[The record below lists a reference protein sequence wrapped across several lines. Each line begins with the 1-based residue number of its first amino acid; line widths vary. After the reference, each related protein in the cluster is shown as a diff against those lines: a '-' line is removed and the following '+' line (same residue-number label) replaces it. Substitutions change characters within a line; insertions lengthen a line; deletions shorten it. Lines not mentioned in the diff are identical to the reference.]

1 MLHLFLNPWMLLGL
15 AGVLLPV
22 LAHLLSRKK
31 YDIVEWGAMQ
41 FLELDPSAKR
51 KLRLEELL
59 LLAVR
64 MGLVSLLAIALARP
78 WLGGPWLGRFGS
90 TPSRDVVLVVDGSYS
105 MGWEGRAL
113 TPHANAV
120 RIARQ
125 FVDELQ
131 PGDSVLVLDAREQ
144 PRATLAGLTRDRQR
158 VREALENLPTPAST
172 ANLHAAISK
181 AVQSLTSGTNLQR
194 EIIVLTDRQALSWQ
208 PDDDAL
214 WARLD
219 DLKEQS
225 PQPPRVWVMDVAE
238 GQLGQSANFAIERL
252 QLSRELAVP
261 GVPVRIS
268 SKVRYSGGENA
279 ITRKVHLE
287 VNGQRLADQ
296 TLQLKLAPHGEATVE
311 FERRFAQAGSQLI
324 SVVLENDALPGD
336 NRAEAAIVVT
346 ESLPI
351 VLVDGDKRL
360 DPTRS
365 ETFFA
370 RAALTATGGETS
382 WIKPTIITPEAISAE
397 ALRDAAV
404 LVLANVEA
412 LSGEQLSLLNRFVAS
427 GRGLLFALGNKVPQ
441 TGYAKG
447 GKAAGDGSQGA
458 GVSKSEQIGVEL
470 IPVVLEAIVADAS
483 NVEAGRQTL
492 GVRVAGNSLELPWLR
507 PFRDDK
513 GGTLTDARFSKWWR
527 VSVEKQ
533 SARDSQTATADG
545 EASRA
550 EDTGVS
556 LGTPVVIA
564 KLTNGA
570 PWLVTRRY
578 GRGTT
583 AVLTSSLD
591 ADWNTLPAQQ
601 DYVPWL
607 HELLF
612 SLASPSTSRNGDV
625 GTPLSLNISPLLKLD
640 DFEFITP
647 GNTPLPAARI
657 DDEFQPRARLDEVSL
672 PGVYRFAAKS
682 HAGKPSPTDEYF
694 VANFDRSE
702 SDLTPLTDAQCESLT
717 GESRLTFVDDL
728 KQLQRQMFADGSRT
742 EFWWLLLYG
751 FMAFMAFE
759 VWLTRRLLQGATREV
774 AVVSNES

>member
-78 WLGGPWLGRFGS
+78 WLGGAWLGRLGS

-144 PRATLAGLTRDRQR
+144 PRPTLAGLTRNRQR
-158 VREALENLPTPAST
+158 VGEALENLPTPAGT

-181 AVQSLTSGTNLQR
+181 AIQSLASGTNVQR
-194 EIIVLTDRQALSWQ
+194 EIIVFTDQQALSWQ
-208 PDDDAL
+208 PDDAAL

-219 DLKEQS
+219 DLKSQS
-225 PQPPRVWVMDVAE
+225 PQSPRVWVMDVAA

-252 QLSRELAVP
+252 QLSHELAVP

-268 SKVRYSGGENA
+268 SKVKYSGGENP

-296 TLQLKLAPHGEATVE
+296 TLQVKLAPHGEATVE
-311 FERRFAQAGSQLI
+311 FERRFTQAGSQLI
-324 SVVLENDALPGD
+324 SVVLESDALPGD

-346 ESLPI
+346 ESFPI

-370 RAALTATGGETS
+370 RAALTATGGDSS

-397 ALRDAAV
+397 ALREVAV
-404 LVLANVEA
+404 LVLANVET
-412 LSGEQLSLLNRFVAS
+412 LSGEQLNLLDRFVAS
-427 GRGLLFALGNKVPQ
+427 GRGLLFALGDKVPQ
-441 TGYAKG
+441 AGYASG
-447 GKAAGDGSQGA
+447 GKAAGDRSQGA
-458 GVSKSEQIGVEL
+458 RVRQSDQVGASL
-470 IPVVLEAIVADAS
+470 MPVLLEAIVSDA
-483 NVEAGRQTL
+483 NNMDAGRQSL

-527 VSVEKQ
+527 VSVSKQ
-533 SARDSQTATADG
+533 AARDSQTVPDD
-545 EASRA
+545 EARRA
-550 EDTGVS
+550 EDAGVS
-556 LGTPVVIA
+556 LGTPVVVA
-564 KLTNGA
+564 KLTNGT

-583 AVLTSSLD
+583 GVLMSSLD

-612 SLASPSTSRNGDV
+612 SLASPVTSRNGDV
-625 GTPLSLNISPLLKLD
+625 GTPLSLNIAPQTALD

-647 GNTPLPAARI
+647 SNTPLPATRI

-702 SDLTPLTDAQCESLT
+702 SDLTPLTDAQCVSLT

-759 VWLTRRLLQGATREV
+759 VWLTRRLLQGATRED
-774 AVVSNES
+774 AVTSNES